1 VGTIQDIILI
11 RLVFSPHFQHKRG
24 VRVMVFNATF
34 KNILVISWMSVLM
47 LEETGV
53 SGENHLLV

>member
-1 VGTIQDIILI
+1 VEETGVPETTNINYIEW
-11 RLVFSPHFQHKRG
+11 

-34 KNILVISWMSVLM
+34 KKISAILWWSVLM

-53 SGENHLLV
+53 HGENHHK